1 MEMHI
6 LFHDSRYPSVEAATA
21 DTNLTIIALTL
32 FFEITTEDVPLRPMP
47 LISRLLS
54 HIEQA
59 DSVYSL
65 TENEFFEVHDFFRN
79 GDNFDIFTY
88 NGSLTTPPCS
98 ETVRWF
104 FPSTILKVNNQI
116 VSCQEL

>member
-1 MEMHI
+1 MEIHI
-6 LFHDSRYPSVEAATA
+6 LFHDSRYPNVEAAAA
-21 DTNLTIIALTL
+21 DPNLNIIVLTF
-32 FFEITTEDVPLRPMP
+32 FFEITTEDVPLRPMT

-59 DSVYSL
+59 DSVYNL
-65 TENEFFEVHDFFRN
+65 AENEFFEVHDFFRN
-79 GDNFDIFTY
+79 GNNLDIYTY

-116 VSCQEL
+116 VSS